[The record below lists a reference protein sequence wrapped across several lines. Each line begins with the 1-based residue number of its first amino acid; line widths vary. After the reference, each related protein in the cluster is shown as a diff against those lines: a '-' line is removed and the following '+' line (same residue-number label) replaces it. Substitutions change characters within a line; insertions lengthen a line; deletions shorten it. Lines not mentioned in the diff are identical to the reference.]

1 MAEAIPDFMPEPE
14 LQLTQAHHVM
24 QQQLMELTGVA
35 QSVLD
40 LQSRQFILNARA
52 YQLFGLDPTGPAVTL
67 EQVEAL
73 VHSEDR
79 ANFFR
84 AGERSRDMPGP
95 VYLDYRIIR
104 TDGRLVYLHARHY
117 TERDAQGRAVA
128 NVIMALDVTDRK
140 RAEIALLET
149 AERFRALTALSSD
162 GNWAPG
168 PASAAPAPVARLAS
182 AEFVKAEKPPAAPRR
197 KMRVLYIEDNL
208 FNLMLFDEVMQT
220 REDVELRIAKDGTK
234 GFDVA
239 RSWLPDVLVLDAHLP
254 DTHGIELLRQIREI
268 PELQNTPAFMCS
280 GDIQP
285 EHMKAAKEA
294 GFEGY
299 WTKPVDL
306 DKVFVDLDQIAN
318 RTVFS

>member
-1 MAEAIPDFMPEPE
+1 MAEAVPDFKPEPE
-14 LQLTQAHHVM
+14 LRLTEAHHVM
-24 QQQLMELTGVA
+24 QKQLTELTGVA

-40 LQSRQFILNARA
+40 LQSRQFTLNARA
-52 YQLFGLDPTGPAVTL
+52 YEMFGLDTSGPPVTL
-67 EQVEAL
+67 EQAEAL
-73 VHSEDR
+73 VHSEDL

-84 AGERSRDMPGP
+84 AGECSREMPGP
-95 VYLDYRIIR
+95 VSLDYRIIR
-104 TDGRLVYLHARHY
+104 PDGRLVYLHARRY
-117 TERDAQGRAVA
+117 TERDAEGRAVA

-140 RAEIALLET
+140 RAESALLET

-162 GNWAPG
+162 GHWEPW
-168 PASAAPAPVARLAS
+168 PSIAADRLLAS
-182 AEFVKAEKPPAAPRR
+182 ATFPAVAIEKIPSWPRR
-197 KMRVLYIEDNL
+197 KMRVLYVEDNL

-220 REDVELRIAKDGTK
+220 REDVDLRIAKDGTK
-234 GFDVA
+234 GLDVA

-254 DTHGIELLRQIREI
+254 DTHGIELLQQLRKI

-280 GDIQP
+280 GDAQT
-285 EHMKAAKEA
+285 EHKKAAKEA

-299 WTKPVDL
+299 WTKPVDI

>member
-1 MAEAIPDFMPEPE
+1 MAEALPDFMPEPE

-35 QSVLD
+35 QCVLN
-40 LQSRQFILNARA
+40 LQNRQFTLNARA
-52 YQLFGLDPTGPAVTL
+52 YDMFGLDPTGPAVTL

-73 VHSEDR
+73 VHSEDL

-84 AGERSRDMPGP
+84 AGDRSRDIQEP
-95 VYLDYRIIR
+95 VHLDYRIVR
-104 TDGRLVYLHARHY
+104 PDGRLVYLHARHY

-128 NVIMALDVTDRK
+128 NAIMALDVTDRK

-162 GNWAPG
+162 GHWASG
-168 PASAAPAPVARLAS
+168 SASAAQASVDPVAY
-182 AEFVKAEKPPAAPRR
+182 AELVRAEKMPMAPHR
-197 KMRVLYIEDNL
+197 KMRVLYIEDNM

-220 REDVELRIAKDGTK
+220 REDVELRIAKDGIK

-239 RSWLPDVLVLDAHLP
+239 KDWLPDVLVLDAHLP

-268 PELQNTPAFMCS
+268 PGLRDTPAFMCS
-280 GDIQP
+280 GDALP
-285 EHMKAAKEA
+285 EHKKAAKDA

-318 RTVFS
+318 RSVFS